1 MIRVQGGAR
10 LSGIVKPAGAKNTT
24 LPILAGVLLK
34 EGEWVLNNF
43 PLVQDT
49 LFMITLLEEL
59 GCKVKVKQAKHQAII
74 KVPTKLN
81 TSIESNIFSS
91 LRGSIFLL
99 GSLLAREGEA
109 FIPYPGGCN
118 IGQRPIDLHIKGL
131 EALGVKFDL
140 ASGLIHAKVEG
151 KIAGRV
157 YLDYPSV
164 GATENLM
171 LFASLLPG
179 EVIIDNAAQEPQVVD
194 LGNFLKASGVNINGV
209 GTHSIRIKGPRR
221 FNPIMFSIPSDPL
234 EAGTFLIA
242 STMTGGD
249 VTVKDVEP
257 KFLNPLI
264 HKLSEVGAD
273 VRMQNT
279 TSIRVIGKSRPQA
292 ANIKTL
298 PFPGFPTDL
307 QPQMTSLLA
316 IAEGV
321 SLVVETVFEGR
332 FQHFRELNKMGAHV
346 TVEGRQAIIRGVDKL
361 QGAEVIASDIR
372 AGSSLILAGLV
383 AEGETRV
390 LDDFHVHRGYEN
402 LVEKLSSLGAKI
414 TSQIG
419 DKEVLADE
427 QEKI

>member
-1 MIRVQGGAR
+1 MIRVQGGAK
-10 LSGIVKPAGAKNTT
+10 LSGVVKPAGAKNTT

-49 LFMITLLEEL
+49 LVMIKLLEEL
-59 GCKVKVKQAKHQAII
+59 GCKVKVKPAKHQAVI

-81 TSIESNIFSS
+81 TSVESNIFSS
-91 LRGSIFLL
+91 IRGSIFLL
-99 GSLLAREGEA
+99 GTLLARESEA
-109 FIPYPGGCN
+109 LIPYPGGCN

-151 KIAGRV
+151 KVAGRV

-171 LFASLLPG
+171 LFASLISG
-179 EVIIDNAAQEPQVVD
+179 EVTIDNAAQEPQVVD
-194 LGNFLKASGVNINGV
+194 LGNFLKASGVNIYGI
-209 GTHSIRIKGPRR
+209 GTHSIKIKGTRR

-242 STMTGGD
+242 SAMTGGD
-249 VTVKDVEP
+249 VTVKDVNP
-257 KFLNPLI
+257 KFLNPLL
-264 HKLSEVGAD
+264 HKLSEVGAE

-279 TSIRVIGKSRPQA
+279 TSIRVLGKSRPRA

-321 SLVVETVFEGR
+321 SLVVEIVFENR
-332 FQHFRELNKMGAHV
+332 FQHFRELNKMGAHI

-372 AGSSLILAGLV
+372 GGSSLILAGLV
-383 AEGETRV
+383 AEGETRI
-390 LDDFHVHRGYEN
+390 LDDFHIHRGYEN
-402 LVEKLSSLGAKI
+402 LMGKLGNLGANI
-414 TSQIG
+414 TSQIANR
-419 DKEVLADE
+419 EVQADE
-427 QEKI
+427 